1 MSTGEQEE
9 VVVVVVV
16 VVVVRGGGVVG
27 YLSTPLHALQ
37 VSFATTSVA
46 SLPACVCFFSCLL
59 VFFWGGGAG
68 AGCGCGC
75 GCRGWWG
82 ERRQL
87 NLPGVFTI
95 RRRLHTSVNVRT

>member
-9 VVVVVVV
+9 VVVVVV

-46 SLPACVCFFSCLL
+46 SLPACVCFFLFAC
-59 VFFWGGGAG
+59 FFLGGGQGRGAG
-68 AGCGCGC
+68 AGAG
-75 GCRGWWG
+75 
-82 ERRQL
+82 
-87 NLPGVFTI
+87 GV
-95 RRRLHTSVNVRT
+95 REDN

>member
-59 VFFWGGGAG
+59 VFFGGGGQGRGAG
-68 AGCGCGC
+68 AGAGAG
-75 GCRGWWG
+75 
-82 ERRQL
+82 
-87 NLPGVFTI
+87 GV
-95 RRRLHTSVNVRT
+95 REDN